1 MPWPIYVLFLS
12 FICLLIL
19 PNEIHSADELSLAYR
34 RLASIYCYI
43 DDYSAWLEQ
52 QTNLQYF
59 LSFAQFFNLD
69 SQRLELEL
77 ERYRLQHE
85 CLRVIER
92 MPILVGS
99 G

>member
-1 MPWPIYVLFLS
+1 MSWSIYVLLLCFL
-12 FICLLIL
+12 CLLIL
-19 PNEIHSADELSLAYR
+19 PNEIHSEDELSPAYR

-43 DDYSAWLEQ
+43 DDYSVWLEQ
-52 QTNLQYF
+52 QMNLKYF
-59 LSFAQFFNLD
+59 LSFAQFFNID

-85 CLRVIER
+85 CLRAIER
-92 MPILVGS
+92 MPILIGS